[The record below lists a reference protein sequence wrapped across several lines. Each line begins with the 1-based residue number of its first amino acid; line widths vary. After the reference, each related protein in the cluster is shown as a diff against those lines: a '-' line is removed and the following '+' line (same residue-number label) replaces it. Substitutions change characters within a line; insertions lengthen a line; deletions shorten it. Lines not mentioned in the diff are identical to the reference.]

1 MALEVI
7 LYFVLGFFVA
17 GLLALMVSPVIWNR
31 AVELTRQKIE
41 SSVPLSINEIQ
52 ADKDQLRA

>member
-31 AVELTRQKIE
+31 AVELIRQKIE